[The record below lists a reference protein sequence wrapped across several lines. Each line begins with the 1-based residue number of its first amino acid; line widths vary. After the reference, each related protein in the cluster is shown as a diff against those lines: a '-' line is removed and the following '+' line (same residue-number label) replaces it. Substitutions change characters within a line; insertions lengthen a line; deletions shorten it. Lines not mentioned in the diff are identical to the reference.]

1 MQRDAQRNERQRVY
15 VTARKQTR
23 SRRASLRVLA
33 GPVSFTHFFLRCPGN
48 RRVPRCT
55 FSIKHERVRRVLLK
69 PFVIKHVSPNVHR
82 FCSHISVESADVSA
96 LGSRLSDAERRLGE
110 LHTQT
115 SGELPA
121 AGAADLRAHLS
132 RCSPTC
138 LFHRCWL
145 DPDVVSNDQICL
157 L

>member
-1 MQRDAQRNERQRVY
+1 MFTE
-15 VTARKQTR
+15 
-23 SRRASLRVLA
+23 SISASA
-33 GPVSFTHFFLRCPGN
+33 
-48 RRVPRCT
+48 
-55 FSIKHERVRRVLLK
+55 RVRRLLLK
-69 PFVIKHVSPNVHR
+69 PFVIKHVSPTLHR
-82 FCSHISVESADVSA
+82 FCSHISVESAEVSA
-96 LGSRLSDAERRLGE
+96 FGSRLSEAERRLDE

-115 SGELPA
+115 SGESVHRCELA
-121 AGAADLRAHLS
+121 AADLRAHLS